1 MKNNGIRHQDISIQ
15 VKVLSRTQDIF
26 QIIKISEKKLLK
38 SKEYF
43 NTHSQQNDGQVSL
56 LNINYNI

>member
-43 NTHSQQNDGQVSL
+43 NTDSQQNDGQVSL